1 MKKIPYVESGDTA
14 NHPLNKEWINQL
26 VWAANAF
33 MNMKI
38 RIGNREFVPMI
49 TENGAYFNLSGNF
62 GSGSNITNIISSS
75 MSGSI
80 SASYVYDRS
89 DVWQ

>member
-26 VWAANAF
+26 VWANNAF
-33 MNMKI
+33 LNMTI
-38 RIGNREFVPMI
+38 RIGDREFKPI
-49 TENGAYFNLSGNF
+49 LTENGAYFNLSGNF
-62 GSGSNITNIISSS
+62 GTGSNVTNIFSSS
-75 MSGSI
+75 FSGSI
-80 SASYVYDRS
+80 SASFVYDRS